1 MATKRPPPLPTAE
14 PPLAAAEPPRTAMRI
29 HAPEAIPAAELNV
42 LRDFNVLRAPVP
54 DLVAPTGVPP
64 GTPLRQNRFI
74 TQGYIGIAQ
83 TLQALLDPDF
93 RPGGVSRM
101 RPCWFAFAPHA
112 SQEAGKG
119 MLGAAIARRIID
131 IAQGE
136 ALPDAAHA
144 YDRVGFTGPM
154 RVNAEKLSGALGW
167 HGLPGDAAAAIGA
180 LAGSMNLEPLSDP
193 RTLWSTAHRIARLFF
208 LAPGAL
214 PLDKAES
221 MARTLER
228 LLNEGNVSIFTD
240 IGGSAQA
247 YLAWRQGAGVVTPDR
262 VLREFTLRGATPQ
275 QARRAYDA
283 LITRTQEQP
292 APSDFARLLPDVSGN
307 SLVVAGF
314 ALTETARQAPGA
326 AARDALIAIAN
337 NCFAWREQHDAV
349 QPAFT
354 PSSPLRDEVS
364 RPELM
369 QALTP
374 LLRLELGPVVW
385 NFADYAATQRD
396 RDYNPLTSKPTEYN
410 WSSFADRW
418 PAILTSFALG
428 YRNPNALWTMP
439 PPLVP
444 AGSPLLDLT

>member
-1 MATKRPPPLPTAE
+1 MATKRPPPPPTAE
-14 PPLAAAEPPRTAMRI
+14 PSLAATEPPRTALRI
-29 HAPEAIPAAELNV
+29 HAPGALPAAELNV
-42 LRDFNVLRAPVP
+42 LRDLNVLRAPVP
-54 DLVAPTGVPP
+54 DLVAPIGVPP

-93 RPGGVSRM
+93 RPGGISRV
-101 RPCWFAFAPHA
+101 RPCWFAFTPHA

-136 ALPDAAHA
+136 TLPGAAQA
-144 YDRVGFTGPM
+144 YDRVGLTGPM
-154 RVNAEKLSGALGW
+154 REGAERISTALGW
-167 HGLPGDAAAAIGA
+167 HGLPKDAAAALGA
-180 LAGSMNLEPLSDP
+180 LAGAMNLEPLSDP

-208 LAPGAL
+208 QAPGLL
-214 PLDKAES
+214 PLDKAEA

-228 LLNEGNVSIFTD
+228 MLNEGNVAIFTD
-240 IGGSAQA
+240 IGGSAQT
-247 YLAWRQGAGVVTPDR
+247 YLAWRQGAGAVTPDR
-262 VLREFTLRGATPQ
+262 VLRDFTLRGATPQ
-275 QARRAYDA
+275 QAKRAYDA
-283 LITRTQEQP
+283 LITRTREQP

-314 ALTETARQAPGA
+314 AFLETARQAPGG
-326 AARDALIAIAN
+326 AAREALIAIAN

-354 PSSPLRDEVS
+354 PPSRPPDEVS

-374 LLRLELGPVVW
+374 LLCLQLGTVMW
-385 NFADYAATQRD
+385 NFSDYAATQRD
-396 RDYNPLTSKPTEYN
+396 RDFNPLTARPTEYN
-410 WSSFADRW
+410 WASFADRW
-418 PAILTSFALG
+418 PAILTAFALG
-428 YRNPNALWTMP
+428 YRNPAALWSLP